1 MENKSIDYDAMGDT
15 EFRAALRTWLEDVY
29 PENWKQTP
37 RRPLLRIRG
46 KDARAWIKMLCE
58 GGWRCPAWP
67 KEYGGMELSFK
78 KQIIY
83 HEELERIR
91 AGRIIDG
98 GEQMIGPT
106 LMAYGTDEQKRKYI
120 EPTRTG
126 EYLWAQG
133 YSEPGA
139 GSDLASLRT
148 KAELEGDHYRI
159 NGHKIWTSHADECSH
174 MYALV
179 RTTVSEKKQVGI
191 TFILIDMETPGIS
204 VRPIKT
210 VAGEDEL
217 CEVFLDDV
225 MVPKENVVGE
235 PDNGWTIAKALL
247 GYERVWIGN
256 PGPAARYLDLA
267 CELIMKDETD
277 SSLKDELAKT
287 ICDMHDFRVLYET
300 MCHSISP
307 DSEIGPEFSILKII
321 SADMLRDISE
331 LNARASGQYSQLDS
345 DVEIDG
351 ALTNIGWQFFTA
363 RAQAI
368 FAGSNEI
375 QRNIVAK
382 RVLNL

>member
-1 MENKSIDYDAMGDT
+1 
-15 EFRAALRTWLEDVY
+15 
-29 PENWKQTP
+29 
-37 RRPLLRIRG
+37 
-46 KDARAWIKMLCE
+46 MLCD

-67 KEYGGMELSFK
+67 KEYGGMELSFE

-83 HEELERIR
+83 HAELEKIR

-106 LMAYGTDEQKRKYI
+106 LMLYGTDEQKEKYI

-148 KAELEGDHYRI
+148 KADLEGDSYRI

-179 RTTVSEKKQVGI
+179 RTTVAEKKQVGI
-191 TFILIDMETPGIS
+191 TFILIDMGAPGIT

-225 MVPKENVVGE
+225 VVPKENVVGE
-235 PDNGWTIAKALL
+235 PDNGWAIAKALL
-247 GYERVWIGN
+247 GYERVWLGN
-256 PGPAARYLDLA
+256 PGPASRYLDLA
-267 CELIMKDETD
+267 CELIMKDEVD
-277 SSLKDELAKT
+277 RALKDELAKT
-287 ICDMHDFRVLYET
+287 ICDMHDFRVLYES
-300 MCHSISP
+300 MCASIKAE
-307 DSEIGPEFSILKII
+307 SEIGPEFSILKII

-331 LNARASGQYSQLDS
+331 LNARASGQYSQLGPDT
-345 DVEIDG
+345 EIDG
-351 ALTNIGWQFFTA
+351 TPTNIAWQFFTA
-363 RAQAI
+363 RSHAI

-375 QRNIVAK
+375 QKNIVAK
-382 RVLNL
+382 RVLDL